1 MEFLS
6 YNLRV
11 VILQMQQNIYL
22 FLLYCVFC
30 DFTCKALEP
39 CCEETKS
46 IRRIVV
52 TPSILAN
59 ASLIV
64 GSAQQ
69 FGKQTFSFAGWRDED
84 EPHRKT
90 ISRKP

>member
-1 MEFLS
+1 M
-6 YNLRV
+6 NAAK
-11 VILQMQQNIYL
+11 YL
-22 FLLYCVFC
+22 FISFVLFFFLLLCLW

-69 FGKQTFSFAGWRDED
+69 FGKQTFSFAG
-84 EPHRKT
+84 
-90 ISRKP
+90 

>member
-22 FLLYCVFC
+22 FLLYCVFYCLCLC

-69 FGKQTFSFAGWRDED
+69 FGEQTFSFAG
-84 EPHRKT
+84 
-90 ISRKP
+90 